1 MKDNSLNS
9 RIPAYKKALANQGI
23 QATYQDLVT
32 MVQKLRTQFAQ
43 TYEGKF
49 TVAKV
54 MHGYIDFTYFYLQN
68 DYLKNQKLKL
78 GVVLNHQQAHFELWL
93 LGQTKNVQTDYWQK
107 LRTSM
112 WVNGEQMPEYSI
124 FETVLLKNHN
134 FDDFEQIAKS
144 ICDSFDSI
152 SNEIFT
158 TLQSL
163 K

>member
-32 MVQKLRTQFAQ
+32 MVQKLRTQFVQ

-78 GVVLNHQQAHFELWL
+78 GVVLNHQEAHFE
-93 LGQTKNVQTDYWQK
+93 
-107 LRTSM
+107 
-112 WVNGEQMPEYSI
+112 
-124 FETVLLKNHN
+124 F
-134 FDDFEQIAKS
+134 
-144 ICDSFDSI
+144 
-152 SNEIFT
+152 
-158 TLQSL
+158 
-163 K
+163 